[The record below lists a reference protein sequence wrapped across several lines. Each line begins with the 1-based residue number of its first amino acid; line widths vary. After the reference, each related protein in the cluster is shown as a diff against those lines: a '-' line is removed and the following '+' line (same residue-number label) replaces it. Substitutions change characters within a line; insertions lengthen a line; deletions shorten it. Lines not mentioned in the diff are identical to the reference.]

1 MPLWFTLSCSKE
13 SSGNALEMANL
24 FYESN
29 LFEASEPEFMIQN
42 MTSCA
47 NDTYFNYQWNLAQT
61 SQFGSNDW
69 VNIDICRAHGLSTG
83 SSNIIVAVVDNGV
96 ELNHPDLNIYTVSY
110 DTETGDS
117 LSVVYDKHG
126 TCVAGITGAL
136 KNNSIGISGVAP
148 DCPVMSISSMLIEDT
163 TTTKKLAGGI
173 NFAWQN
179 GASVINCSWYALEH
193 QYLDD
198 AIEAALTQGRNGLG
212 CIVVC
217 AAGNNDVQSIDY
229 PACSNDDIIVVGA
242 CSPCGERKN
251 PVSCDGEDWGSSYGE
266 QLDIMAP
273 GVLIPSTDRQGF
285 KGYNPD
291 YPLHT
296 DNGGNI
302 ITSDFTNQNYTV
314 WFNGTSAAVPHV
326 SGVAALLL
334 SLNPGLKG
342 KYVTKLIENSAQKV
356 GGYSYYNNEGKPNG
370 TWCSEMG
377 YGLLNA
383 YESLLQE
390 YQYPTTSILNQSITS
405 STYTSGNN
413 VYVEDV
419 HVTNNSDFSINFS
432 HGLIINSNFSVEIGS
447 TFNSY

>member
-1 MPLWFTLSCSKE
+1 
-13 SSGNALEMANL
+13 
-24 FYESN
+24 
-29 LFEASEPEFMIQN
+29 
-42 MTSCA
+42 
-47 NDTYFNYQWNLAQT
+47 
-61 SQFGSNDW
+61 
-69 VNIDICRAHGLSTG
+69 
-83 SSNIIVAVVDNGV
+83 
-96 ELNHPDLNIYTVSY
+96 
-110 DTETGDS
+110 
-117 LSVVYDKHG
+117 
-126 TCVAGITGAL
+126 
-136 KNNSIGISGVAP
+136 
-148 DCPVMSISSMLIEDT
+148 
-163 TTTKKLAGGI
+163 
-173 NFAWQN
+173 
-179 GASVINCSWYALEH
+179 
-193 QYLDD
+193 
-198 AIEAALTQGRNGLG
+198 
-212 CIVVC
+212 
-217 AAGNNDVQSIDY
+217 
-229 PACSNDDIIVVGA
+229 
-242 CSPCGERKN
+242 
-251 PVSCDGEDWGSSYGE
+251 
-266 QLDIMAP
+266 MAP